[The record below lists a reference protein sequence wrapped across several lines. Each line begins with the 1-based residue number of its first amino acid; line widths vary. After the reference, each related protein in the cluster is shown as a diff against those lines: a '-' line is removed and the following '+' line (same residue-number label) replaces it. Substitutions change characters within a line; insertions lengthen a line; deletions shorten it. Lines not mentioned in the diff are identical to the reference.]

1 MSTMSLTVRDM
12 WGCAVM
18 AVALVAMPAAASAQ
32 APGRFLIS
40 GGGGYGSAD
49 ATCDNCVGDRQGGTV
64 GYFRLGYL
72 VTPKLVLGGE
82 ANVWTKQENLGPA
95 STRFRF
101 SGVSATA
108 AFYPDRAGFFVR
120 GGAGLAMSKLDVK
133 VDDSSLREDLGSGF
147 GVLAGLGYDI
157 SISRRLSITPGIN
170 VWRGQIGD
178 LKALGQTFA
187 TGWSQNV
194 IDVTI
199 GLTFR

>member
-1 MSTMSLTVRDM
+1 MSLTVREM
-12 WGCAVM
+12 YGCVVM
-18 AVALVAMPAAASAQ
+18 AMTLLVIPAGASAQ

-49 ATCDNCVGDRQGGTV
+49 ARCDDCVGDRQGGAA
-64 GYFRLGYL
+64 GYFRLGYA
-72 VTPKLVLGGE
+72 VTPRLVLGGE
-82 ANVWTKQENLGPA
+82 ANVWTKRESLGGA
-95 STRFRF
+95 STRLRF
-101 SGVSATA
+101 SSVSATA
-108 AFYPDRAGFFVR
+108 AFYPDSAGFFIR
-120 GGAGLAMSKLDVK
+120 GGAGLAMARLDVNAR
-133 VDDSSLREDLGSGF
+133 DSSLREDLGSGF

-157 SISRRLSITPGIN
+157 PISRRLSMTPGVN
-170 VWRGQIGD
+170 VSRGQIGD